1 MIVMKFQQIA
11 DGGRMRKGLKKAAII
26 LGALLL
32 ILSAGIYLYA
42 ADYYHAEDQVV
53 SVMSMKDTIT
63 VFDNYTVLDAD
74 SEIGIIFYPGAKVEE
89 TAYLPLL
96 EKLQT
101 AGISCILIKMPL
113 HLAFLN
119 PNAADD
125 VYQTLPT
132 VKRWYM
138 AGHSLGGAMASAYA
152 SKHSDTIHGVI
163 LLGAYVYGD
172 IPDDQALVIY
182 GSEDHILNKEK
193 VNGGTIIVLEG
204 GNHAQ
209 FGNYGE
215 QKGDGKA
222 SITAD
227 EQQTQCVNA
236 IIDFIKE

>member
-1 MIVMKFQQIA
+1 MMDMKFKLLI
-11 DGGRMRKGLKKAAII
+11 DGGMMKKIFKKTALV

-32 ILSAGIYLYA
+32 ILSAGVYLYA
-42 ADYYHAEDQVV
+42 ADYYHAEDRAI
-53 SVMSMKDTIT
+53 SVMSMDNNIT
-63 VFDNYTVLDAD
+63 VLDNYTILDAD

-96 EKLQT
+96 EKLQA

-113 HLAFLN
+113 HLAFLD

-125 VYQTLPT
+125 VYTALPA
-132 VKRWYM
+132 VKHWYM

-152 SKHSDTIHGVI
+152 SKHLDIIDGVI

-172 IPDDQALVIY
+172 IPDEHALVIY
-182 GSEDHILNKEK
+182 GSEDQILNKEK
-193 VNGGTIIVLEG
+193 VMSGTIMILQG

-222 SITAD
+222 LISSD
-227 EQQTQCVNA
+227 EQQTQCVEA
-236 IIDFIKE
+236 IIDFIQE